1 MTTIA
6 PHADPDK
13 GIAKSGSRRGSR
25 MPRLISTHSGH
36 GTPMNTAPISSP
48 ASEKTSAELI
58 AQWTQALLCRNA
70 AQVEDIVSRAR
81 RMHPS
86 SGLIGD

>member
-1 MTTIA
+1 
-6 PHADPDK
+6 
-13 GIAKSGSRRGSR
+13 
-25 MPRLISTHSGH
+25 
-36 GTPMNTAPISSP
+36 MNTAPISSP